1 MVLLPKEHYIS
12 ENMTQRDYEHDKYW
26 SEVEAREE
34 GLAEGMEKGMK
45 RGLVEGIAATARKM
59 LSCGLDLD
67 VITSCTGLSREQVLG
82 L

>member
-1 MVLLPKEHYIS
+1 
-12 ENMTQRDYEHDKYW
+12 MTQRDYEHDKYW

-34 GLAEGMEKGMK
+34 GLA
-45 RGLVEGIAATARKM
+45 EGIAATARKM